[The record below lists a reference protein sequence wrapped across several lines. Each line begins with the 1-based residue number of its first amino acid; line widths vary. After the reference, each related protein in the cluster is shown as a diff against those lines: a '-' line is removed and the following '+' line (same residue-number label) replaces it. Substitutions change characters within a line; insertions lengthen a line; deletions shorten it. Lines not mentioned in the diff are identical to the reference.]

1 MDDLK
6 ALYEAWESPEAP
18 SHAASARARAAL
30 LARANGRVSPRRGL
44 RLPLPRLGVRLA
56 AVCVSA
62 MTIAIGVAVV
72 ENLTGADGRQTSIV
86 PGLVPAANAA
96 QVLERAAVAAEK
108 KSFIAPRPNQWIYF
122 EDRYSS
128 YGPGGRLLD
137 EGVQRSWHRA
147 DGLALAFIDEHGQ
160 LRVREE
166 ERPRKRLGR
175 PVPTF
180 GSYRELAALPADPN
194 ALLRWAYEQNL
205 ENGDDSRDA
214 VVYLLFKH
222 ILRENVLP
230 PELEAATFRALK
242 QVPGVTLTDTVD
254 VSGRPAFALGQTEDW
269 LHQELLLDKQTYT
282 YRGERST
289 VVKDATIDPL
299 KAGNSTG
306 DVKKG
311 SRVVVARVATA
322 IVDEPGRRP

>member
-6 ALYEAWESPEAP
+6 ALYEAWEISEAP
-18 SHAASARARAAL
+18 SRAAAAQARAAL
-30 LARANGRVSPRRGL
+30 LARANGRVSPRRRF

-56 AVCVSA
+56 AVCVFVL
-62 MTIAIGVAVV
+62 TIAIGVAVV
-72 ENLTGADGRQTSIV
+72 ENITGADGRQASIV
-86 PGLVPAANAA
+86 PGLVPVANAA

-108 KSFIAPRPNQWIYF
+108 KSFIAPRPSQWIYF

-128 YGPGGRLLD
+128 YGPGGRLVD
-137 EGVQRSWHRA
+137 EGVRRTWHRA
-147 DGLALAFIDEHGQ
+147 DGLGLAFIDEHGH

-166 ERPRKRLGR
+166 EPPERRLGR
-175 PVPTF
+175 PIPIF
-180 GSYRELAALPADPN
+180 GSYRELAALPADPD
-194 ALLRWAYEQNL
+194 ALLRWAYEQNI

-306 DVKKG
+306 EVKKG

-322 IVDEPGRRP
+322 IVDEPGRP

>member
-6 ALYEAWESPEAP
+6 TLYEAWETPEPP
-18 SHAASARARAAL
+18 SRTASAQARAAL
-30 LARANGRVSPRRGL
+30 LARADGRAFGERRF

-56 AVCVSA
+56 AVSA
-62 MTIAIGVAVV
+62 FAVAIATGVALV

-86 PGLVPAANAA
+86 PGLVPVANAA

-108 KSFIAPRPNQWIYF
+108 KPYIAPRPNQWIYF
-122 EDRYSS
+122 EDRYSA
-128 YGPGGRLLD
+128 YGPGGGLVD
-137 EGVQRSWHRA
+137 EGVRRTWHRA
-147 DGLALAFIDEHGQ
+147 DALGLAFIDEHGK

-166 ERPRKRLGR
+166 ERPESRLGR
-175 PVPTF
+175 PIPTF
-180 GSYRELAALPADPN
+180 GSYRQLAALPADPDT
-194 ALLRWAYEQNL
+194 LLRWAYEQNI

-242 QVPGVTLTDTVD
+242 EVPGVTLTDTVD
-254 VSGRPAFALGQTEDW
+254 VSGHPAFALGQTEDW

-306 DVKKG
+306 EVKKG
-311 SRVVVARVATA
+311 SRVVVARLATA
-322 IVDEPGRRP
+322 IVDEPGQRP

>member
-6 ALYEAWESPEAP
+6 ALYDAWETPEPP
-18 SHAASARARAAL
+18 SRTASAQARAAL
-30 LARANGRVSPRRGL
+30 LARAGGRTSRQRRL
-44 RLPLPRLGVRLA
+44 RLPLLRLGLRLA
-56 AVCVSA
+56 AVCVFV
-62 MTIAIGVAVV
+62 MTIAIGVALV
-72 ENLTGADGRQTSIV
+72 ENLTGADGHQTSVI
-86 PGLVPAANAA
+86 PGLVPVANAA

-108 KSFIAPRPNQWIYF
+108 KSFVAPRPDQWIYF

-128 YGPGGRLLD
+128 YGPGGRVLD
-137 EGVQRSWHRA
+137 EGVHRTWHRA

-166 ERPRKRLGR
+166 EPPRNRLGR

-180 GSYRELAALPADPN
+180 GSYRELAALPADPD
-194 ALLRWAYEQNL
+194 ALLRWAYAQNI

-214 VVYLLFKH
+214 VVYLMFKH
-222 ILRENVLP
+222 ILRENV
-230 PELEAATFRALK
+230 
-242 QVPGVTLTDTVD
+242 PGVALTDTVD

-306 DVKKG
+306 KVKKG

>member
-6 ALYEAWESPEAP
+6 TLYDAWETPEPP
-18 SHAASARARAAL
+18 SRTASARARAKL
-30 LARANGRVSPRRGL
+30 LARADGRASLQRR
-44 RLPLPRLGVRLA
+44 RRLPRLGVRLA
-56 AVCVSA
+56 AAGVLTVA
-62 MTIAIGVAVV
+62 IATGVAVV
-72 ENLTGADGRQTSIV
+72 ENLTGADGRQTSVV
-86 PGLVPAANAA
+86 PGLVPVASAA

-108 KSFIAPRPNQWIYF
+108 KTFVAPRPSQWIYF
-122 EDRYSS
+122 EDRFSS
-128 YGPGGRLLD
+128 YGPGGRLVD
-137 EGVQRSWHRA
+137 EGVRRTWHRA

-166 ERPRKRLGR
+166 ERPQKRLGR
-175 PVPTF
+175 PIPPF
-180 GSYRELAALPADPN
+180 GSYRQLAALPADPD
-194 ALLRWAYEQNL
+194 ALLRWAYEQNI

-242 QVPGVTLTDTVD
+242 RVPGVTLTDTVD

-282 YRGERST
+282 YQGERST
-289 VVKDATIDPL
+289 VVKDAVIDPL

-306 DVKKG
+306 EVKKG

-322 IVDEPGRRP
+322 IVEEPGQRR